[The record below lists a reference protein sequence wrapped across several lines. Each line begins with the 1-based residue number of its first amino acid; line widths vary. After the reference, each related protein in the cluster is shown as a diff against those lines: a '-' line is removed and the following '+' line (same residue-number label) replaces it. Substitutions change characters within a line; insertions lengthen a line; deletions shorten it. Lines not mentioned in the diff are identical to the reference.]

1 MKYRSAALTLLAIQL
16 VLVLSVAG
24 KYWCERR
31 NCPRVWVKTA
41 QYDPNTPLRGRYLG
55 LQLIVDAC
63 NLPRDAA
70 HFTPGYQYGSG
81 RHKLGYWTWDVSLRA
96 QNGRLA
102 PQLRGHRKAPGE
114 IQWLALVENQPCNFV
129 PLASEAEYFIP
140 DTAKVPFPL
149 KHGQELWVEV
159 TVPPSGPPRPIQLA
173 LSSEAGFQPIKFN

>member
-55 LQLIVDAC
+55 LQLVVDAC

-70 HFTPGYQYGSG
+70 HFTPGNRYADG
-81 RHKLGYWTWDVSLRA
+81 RHTSGFWRWNVSLAARD
-96 QNGRLA
+96 
-102 PQLRGHRKAPGE
+102 GHLVPRVQDHRRNPDGP
-114 IQWLALVENQPCNFV
+114 QWLTLYENEPCSNQPLSSMV
-129 PLASEAEYFIP
+129 EYFIP
-140 DTAKVPFPL
+140 DTAKGPFPL
-149 KHGQELWVEV
+149 KPGQELWVEV
-159 TVPPSGPPRPIQLA
+159 TVPRSGPPRPIQLA
-173 LSSEAGFQPIKFN
+173 LSSEAGWQPLKFE